1 FAAGYFCTASSTGAT
16 AIGQNSSNEGAQ
28 AVTGAGAMA
37 LGGSYASGTDS
48 FAAAIANNT
57 STYGAQGANSVAIGS
72 TAKATGSPS
81 IAIGTSASATGSRSI
96 AIGCDTVT
104 ASGLYSTVIGGYQPT
119 DGGITGKMVF
129 GSRVAFALSQ
139 SAFMQV
145 GIATTDATASVLS
158 SNTSAAGATNQ
169 LILPNNSAYAFDG
182 LVISRQ
188 QAADGTASAA
198 WKVEGLIRREANAGT
213 TTLVASTVT
222 AISNVPGWT
231 LALSADTT
239 NGGLAV
245 TFTGAAATDIRTV
258 ANIRTVE
265 VTYA

>member
-1 FAAGYFCTASSTGAT
+1 
-16 AIGQNSSNEGAQ
+16 
-28 AVTGAGAMA
+28 
-37 LGGSYASGTDS
+37 
-48 FAAAIANNT
+48 
-57 STYGAQGANSVAIGS
+57 
-72 TAKATGSPS
+72 
-81 IAIGTSASATGSRSI
+81 
-96 AIGCDTVT
+96 
-104 ASGLYSTVIGGYQPT
+104 
-119 DGGITGKMVF
+119 
-129 GSRVAFALSQ
+129 
-139 SAFMQV
+139 MQV